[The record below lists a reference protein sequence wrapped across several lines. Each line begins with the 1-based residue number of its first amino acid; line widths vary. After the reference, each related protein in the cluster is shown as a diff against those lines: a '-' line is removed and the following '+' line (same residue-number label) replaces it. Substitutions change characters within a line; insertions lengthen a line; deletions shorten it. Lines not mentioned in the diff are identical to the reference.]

1 MEHIFVYIIYLFL
14 LPMNSYISLF
24 TFVVVSNFYFHFF
37 LHPEGSLGRNQKE
50 GLALDLGCAA
60 LAIKGQKVDV
70 KLPLLKQG

>member
-1 MEHIFVYIIYLFL
+1 MDQLLVYIIVSHSCYYLTL
-14 LPMNSYISLF
+14 TLPS
-24 TFVVVSNFYFHFF
+24 TFVIISNFYFHSF